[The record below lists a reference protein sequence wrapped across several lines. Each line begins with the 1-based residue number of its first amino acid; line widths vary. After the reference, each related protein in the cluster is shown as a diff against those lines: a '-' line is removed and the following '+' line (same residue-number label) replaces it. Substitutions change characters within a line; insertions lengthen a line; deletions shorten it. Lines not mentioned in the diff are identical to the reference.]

1 MSCEGYRDR
10 LIHGL
15 ASGASSLDGEV
26 AGHLQTCAEC
36 RKFYE
41 AQVHLFGAID
51 AGVRTMV
58 NETVPASLLPGMR
71 ARLDEQGATQ
81 RAWIPAWTFAAVIA
95 AVAIVAVG
103 GGYLWLQPERGPDS
117 SRNGPVATQRIAN
130 LARPAQGIAITAPR
144 SPTPKHR
151 RTIPATTS
159 SFATEPIPEV
169 IVLAEERQAFDRF
182 VSALPR
188 QSNVAVALAHAAPA
202 TPDTGVE
209 IALLE
214 IGDLE
219 VKSLE
224 ATPRN

>member
-1 MSCEGYRDR
+1 MSCEGYRDK
-10 LIHGL
+10 LIDAL
-15 ASGASSLDGEV
+15 ASGASVLGGEL
-26 AGHLQTCAEC
+26 AAHLRACAEC
-36 RKFYE
+36 KKFHE
-41 AQVHLFGAID
+41 AQAHLFGAID
-51 AGVRTMV
+51 SGLLAMV
-58 NETVPASLLPGMR
+58 NETVPASLLPRVR
-71 ARLDEQGATQ
+71 AGLDEQGATR
-81 RAWIPAWTFAAVIA
+81 RARIPAWSFAAVIA

-103 GGYLWLQPERGPDS
+103 GGYHWRHPERRPDS
-117 SRNGPVATQRIAN
+117 SRSGPIATQRIAN
-130 LARPAQGIAITAPR
+130 PAPLAQAAGIPVTS
-144 SPTPKHR
+144 SPNPKHR
-151 RTIPATTS
+151 RGSPATTLS
-159 SFATEPIPEV
+159 LATEPMPEV

-202 TPDTGVE
+202 GPDTGAE

>member
-1 MSCEGYRDR
+1 MSCEGYRDK
-10 LIHGL
+10 LVEGL
-15 ASGASSLDGEV
+15 ASGASSLDGDM
-26 AGHLQTCAEC
+26 AGHLRTCVEC
-36 RKFYE
+36 KRFYE

-51 AGVRTMV
+51 AGVQAMV
-58 NETVPASLLPGMR
+58 NEAVPVSLLLGMR
-71 ARLDEQGATQ
+71 ARLDEQGATR
-81 RAWIPAWTFAAVIA
+81 RAWIPAWTFGAVIA

-103 GGYLWLQPERGPDS
+103 GGYVWLQPERRPDS
-117 SRNGPVATQRIAN
+117 SRSVPAATKRIAN
-130 LARPAQGIAITAPR
+130 PAPLTQAAEIPVTS
-144 SPTPKHR
+144 SPNPKHR
-151 RTIPATTS
+151 RASPVTTS
-159 SFATEPIPEV
+159 SLGAETMPEV

-202 TPDTGVE
+202 APDTGVE